1 MLVDVIGTDD
11 PRYIASTI
19 EAAFEQNNGLSEVI
33 LLKGSREI
41 KFHRRAVLSKGF
53 EMVFKKQWVKN
64 K

>member
-41 KFHRRAVLSKGF
+41 KVSRREVNHKSFF
-53 EMVFKKQWVKN
+53 EKFKIIWNKQK
-64 K
+64 